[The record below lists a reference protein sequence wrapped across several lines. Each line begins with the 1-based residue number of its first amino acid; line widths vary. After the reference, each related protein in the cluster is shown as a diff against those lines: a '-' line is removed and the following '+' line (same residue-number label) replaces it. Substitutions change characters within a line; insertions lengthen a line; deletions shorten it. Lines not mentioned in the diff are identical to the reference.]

1 MLLKKLMVSFYNGL
15 VQVVSS
21 RLQVDHG
28 RDQVSLNIWKL
39 SQAIQGPLGNLELE
53 LHWQKYYTNPA
64 KPRRTWRSEL
74 SSFYQPTCEFI
85 AMSAMILSLIIDLDL
100 VANGFE

>member
-53 LHWQKYYTNPA
+53 LH
-64 KPRRTWRSEL
+64 
-74 SSFYQPTCEFI
+74 
-85 AMSAMILSLIIDLDL
+85 
-100 VANGFE
+100 